1 MSQMRY
7 RRLTW
12 GRRRSSVASQ
22 SIFDV
27 TALEIL
33 PTSEL
38 QIVGQT
44 LPNDGF
50 QQCWAFQRC
59 YVQKKSR
66 TRHAQFCFI
75 IQSLLNPHNFK
86 LRSMGL
92 WKQEGEPFLMWW
104 RWNLETLYAFVLR
117 MRTWGS
123 GEAHL
128 RMHRG
133 PFPLFFFFLGGVGSF
148 KLFPLQ
154 NEKTCLNS
162 LLWEELKLLWAPSC
176 FLKSDAGSQSF
187 SVAHFSDSVNKTW
200 WSHGCA

>member
-50 QQCWAFQRC
+50 QQC
-59 YVQKKSR
+59 
-66 TRHAQFCFI
+66 
-75 IQSLLNPHNFK
+75 
-86 LRSMGL
+86 
-92 WKQEGEPFLMWW
+92 
-104 RWNLETLYAFVLR
+104 
-117 MRTWGS
+117 
-123 GEAHL
+123 
-128 RMHRG
+128 
-133 PFPLFFFFLGGVGSF
+133 
-148 KLFPLQ
+148 
-154 NEKTCLNS
+154 
-162 LLWEELKLLWAPSC
+162 
-176 FLKSDAGSQSF
+176 
-187 SVAHFSDSVNKTW
+187 
-200 WSHGCA
+200 